1 MHRFK
6 LLIIYLLNKWI
17 LDHVWTLLQI
27 DVIKERVPIIFFLIF
42 CFLFTRSS
50 LRVLLNISFHLV
62 CLNRWLYVGNWSHLI
77 IFQFCRW
84 LVFLLLSILN
94 NIVLIGY
101 LNRCL
106 HANRCWLLG
115 FSHPS
120 LLIRAI
126 FLIAFLWPKSLP
138 ISCKHFFEGGVQI
151 PYVNTNF
158 IFWFN
163 SDFFFVTLGV
173 LMRVMI
179 NQGPMND
186 SSIRQ
191 ELKNLLL
198 LLEELFDL
206 LTLEESRFSGLDWPS
221 VTNEDNWLHNH
232 NKNQVVEPNSIISYV
247 NMANLD
253 RTVDEQLK
261 THQDPMN
268 VEQYD
273 CQAQR

>member
-1 MHRFK
+1 
-6 LLIIYLLNKWI
+6 
-17 LDHVWTLLQI
+17 
-27 DVIKERVPIIFFLIF
+27 
-42 CFLFTRSS
+42 
-50 LRVLLNISFHLV
+50 
-62 CLNRWLYVGNWSHLI
+62 
-77 IFQFCRW
+77 
-84 LVFLLLSILN
+84 
-94 NIVLIGY
+94 
-101 LNRCL
+101 
-106 HANRCWLLG
+106 
-115 FSHPS
+115 
-120 LLIRAI
+120 
-126 FLIAFLWPKSLP
+126 
-138 ISCKHFFEGGVQI
+138 
-151 PYVNTNF
+151 
-158 IFWFN
+158 
-163 SDFFFVTLGV
+163 
-173 LMRVMI
+173 MI